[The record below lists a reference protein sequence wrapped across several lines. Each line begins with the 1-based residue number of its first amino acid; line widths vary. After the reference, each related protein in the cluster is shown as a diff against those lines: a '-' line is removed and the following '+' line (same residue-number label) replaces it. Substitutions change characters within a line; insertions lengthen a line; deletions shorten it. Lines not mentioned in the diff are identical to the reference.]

1 MKKIIFTLT
10 SLALIMGIGTGVYAS
25 TSQVTPD
32 QKEFEQMRPL
42 MQQMHPQMTDEQ
54 ITSMYET
61 CHGPNGMHNR
71 MMKNVEDRTPN
82 RK

>member
-1 MKKIIFTLT
+1 MKKMIFTLT
-10 SLALIMGIGTGVYAS
+10 SLALVLGIGTGVYAS

-32 QKEFEQMRPL
+32 QKEFEQMRPF
-42 MQQMHPQMTDEQ
+42 MQQMHPQMTDAQ
-54 ITSMYET
+54 ISSMYET

-71 MMKNVEDRTPN
+71 MMKNDEDQNSN